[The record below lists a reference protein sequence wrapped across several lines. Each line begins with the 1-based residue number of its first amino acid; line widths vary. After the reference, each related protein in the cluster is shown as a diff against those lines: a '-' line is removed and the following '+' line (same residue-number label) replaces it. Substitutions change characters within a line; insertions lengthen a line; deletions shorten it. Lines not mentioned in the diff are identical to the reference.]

1 MCCFL
6 ELFSSPSQN
15 SNFVDK
21 IRHLRVVD
29 DDYIDKHFGTDSAQ
43 YQRETA
49 FELMNGGNIG
59 LSTVMIRNVQSKLKP
74 GKKLIAIKFK
84 CLSKERKIVH
94 TVYMVFEDEGTKEYI
109 PSPASY
115 CTCENGAFFCSH
127 MLCFLYIMSNIQVP
141 WKSYSQEEIKEFNPD
156 SRLLLQSKP
165 CLIELILA
173 KHHLQRQKSQ
183 LKRQSKRMCAHE
195 SISNSR

>member
-84 CLSKERKIVH
+84 CLSKE
-94 TVYMVFEDEGTKEYI
+94 
-109 PSPASY
+109 A
-115 CTCENGAFFCSH
+115 
-127 MLCFLYIMSNIQVP
+127 
-141 WKSYSQEEIKEFNPD
+141 
-156 SRLLLQSKP
+156 RLFTLSTW
-165 CLIELILA
+165 CL
-173 KHHLQRQKSQ
+173 KTRVQKSTYPLQ
-183 LKRQSKRMCAHE
+183 LHIALARTELSSPTPE
-195 SISNSR
+195 E